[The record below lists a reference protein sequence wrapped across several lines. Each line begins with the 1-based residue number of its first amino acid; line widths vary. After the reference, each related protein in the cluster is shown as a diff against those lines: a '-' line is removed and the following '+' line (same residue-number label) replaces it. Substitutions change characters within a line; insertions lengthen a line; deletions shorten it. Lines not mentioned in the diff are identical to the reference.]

1 MIKEVIVKIEGML
14 QAIIQKLGLELGFR
28 NWR

>member
-14 QAIIQKLGLELGFR
+14 QAIIEKLGLELGFR
-28 NWR
+28 N